1 MPAYVI
7 AQIEVTDQAAYD
19 EYGKG
24 VRATIAAHGGRFLV
38 RGGAVE
44 VLEGD
49 FIPKRVVVL
58 EFPDAEAARRWYR
71 SPEYQPLLALRKR
84 ASRASLY
91 VVEGA

>member
-1 MPAYVI
+1 MAAYVI

-19 EYGKG
+19 EYRKG
-24 VRATIAAHGGRFLV
+24 VQATIAAHGGRFLV

-49 FIPKRVVVL
+49 VIPKRVVVL
-58 EFPDAEAARRWYR
+58 EFPDADAALRWYR

-84 ASRASLY
+84 ASLASLY